1 MEIFTPILL
10 IFFSYLIGSLSAA
23 IIVCK
28 TMYLPDPRSM
38 GSNNPG
44 ATNVLK
50 LGGKKAAAITL
61 LGDCLKGL
69 IPILVAFYLDFNEL
83 ILSLVAF
90 AAFIGHLYPVFFNFK
105 GGKGVA
111 TAFGVFIGLSW
122 QVAIL
127 VLVTWLIIVKIFKLS
142 SLGALVTALLAP
154 LYFYLLSGSL
164 YFTGVSIVLSILL
177 IYKHKTNIVKIIDGT
192 ED

>member
-1 MEIFTPILL
+1 MH
-10 IFFSYLIGSLSAA
+10 
-23 IIVCK
+23 
-28 TMYLPDPRSM
+28 LPDPRSM

-69 IPILVAFYLDFNEL
+69 IPILVALYLDFNEL
-83 ILSLVAF
+83 SLSLVAF